1 MPIFISYSHQDKE
14 FVDKLAIQLVRRNV
28 NVWLDRW
35 ELSVGDSLVEKVQE
49 AVDGASA
56 LLVILSRASVGSEWC
71 KKELSAGLVR
81 ELEERRVVVMPVMLE
96 DCGVPVFARG
106 KLFADFRTDFDV
118 GLRAVMEGIAKV
130 TNPSLARFKEPSYHT
145 DWSIDWGDI
154 NGALAIILNFIQMP
168 LQQPYTCLTNIEI
181 LANAVATKVFH
192 RSTEE
197 RGVDQAKLHVL
208 GVLNSRLSSSP
219 DLKPI
224 LADER
229 EHIERF
235 TMNGPFPCE
244 TYSVRIGVRRLG
256 EDTGRSILVN
266 TTGLVAE
273 GFQFMSAALSGQ
285 CSQANRTWSY
295 RSLVGV

>member
-35 ELSVGDSLVEKVQE
+35 ELSVGDSLVEKVQD

-56 LLVILSRASVGSEWC
+56 LLVILSKASAGSEWC
-71 KKELSAGLVR
+71 KKELSAGLLR
-81 ELEERRVVVMPVMLE
+81 ELEERRVVVIPVMLE
-96 DCGVPVFARG
+96 DCDIPVFARG
-106 KLFADFRTDFDV
+106 KLFADFRSDFDV
-118 GLRAVMEGIAKV
+118 GLRAVVEGIAKV
-130 TNPSLARFKEPSYHT
+130 TNPSLARFKEPIYHT

-154 NGALAIILNFIQMP
+154 NGDLAIILNFIQIP
-168 LQQPYTCLTNIEI
+168 VKQPYTCLTNIEI

-192 RSTEE
+192 QNTEE

-208 GVLNSRLSSSP
+208 EVLNSYLSSSAE
-219 DLKPI
+219 LKPI
-224 LADER
+224 LANER

-235 TMNGPFPCE
+235 KMNGPRPSE
-244 TYSVRIGVRRLG
+244 AYAVRIGVRRLG
-256 EDTGRSILVN
+256 EDTGRDILVN

-273 GFQFMSAALSGQ
+273 GFQFMSATLAGPP
-285 CSQANRTWSY
+285 
-295 RSLVGV
+295 